1 MQCFVKPVKD
11 LGYPPESSG
20 MPLRNFK
27 LGGLMV
33 WFRPDQGGCNV
44 EDRLEGAI
52 GRMRTPDRW
61 SL

>member
-1 MQCFVKPVKD
+1 
-11 LGYPPESSG
+11 
-20 MPLRNFK
+20 MPLRDFK

-52 GRMRTPDRW
+52 GRMRTPVRW
-61 SL
+61 SLQQSW